1 MSIAEDTEDRR
12 LRVKVSTR
20 AFELKSLAA
29 LIFEAMDSED
39 FTTRNHYTNAMLEE
53 PPDQAGRQ
61 PGGPGRPGKRGTRPN
76 RPVYPFTGD
85 GGALPDTLR
94 AL

>member
-1 MSIAEDTEDRR
+1 MSIAKDTEDRR

-53 PPDQAGRQ
+53 QEGDIADFISRER
-61 PGGPGRPGKRGTRPN
+61 GGN
-76 RPVYPFTGD
+76 VEHE
-85 GGALPDTLR
+85 
-94 AL
+94 